1 VRHPIVE
8 IDEPG
13 NGYQH
18 RKLPDGSIHL
28 VLKNFPIQQ
37 KIGGAVG
44 TAGEAFKFT
53 PLEHYWL
60 LAYILKKAAS
70 NNQIGP
76 TRIMSHNKTLQDF
89 YQHTDASG
97 QVFEPHKALRNTQVA
112 SFMRCPQINS
122 FDAADIGIIGIP
134 YDGGLTFQ
142 TGARFGPRE
151 VRNQSCMMRAINV
164 STHVEPYELARVG
177 DLGDI
182 LLPDI
187 FNHDQAIADICS
199 YYQKLAHSNIIPL
212 SVGGDHSVSYPI
224 LKGLQQ
230 RFKQPIALV
239 HIDAHTDTW
248 GPFNGSKYHHG
259 APFRLACD
267 EGLIDPTKTLQI
279 GIRGGQNI
287 WDGLNYSR
295 DQGMH
300 VITIEDFEDMGWRGV
315 SQKVREVVGDSPVY
329 LTFDIDGL
337 DPAYAPGTGTPES
350 GGITMREAQRLLRE
364 LRGMNFVGA
373 DLVEIAP
380 QIDPTGMTAMNGATL
395 LFEML
400 CLLAEKVGTDT

>member
-1 VRHPIVE
+1 MTNNEER
-8 IDEPG
+8 
-13 NGYQH
+13 Q
-18 RKLPDGSIHL
+18 
-28 VLKNFPIQQ
+28 
-37 KIGGAVG
+37 
-44 TAGEAFKFT
+44 AF
-53 PLEHYWL
+53 Y
-60 LAYILKKAAS
+60 
-70 NNQIGP
+70 NQ
-76 TRIMSHNKTLQDF
+76 
-89 YQHTDASG
+89 TDATG
-97 QVFEPHKALRNTQVA
+97 EVYQPHKTLRNTQVA
-112 SFMRCPQINS
+112 SFMRCPQIND

-164 STHVEPYELARVG
+164 STNVEPYELARVG

-182 LLPDI
+182 LLKDI
-187 FNHDQAIADICS
+187 FTHDNAIEEIRQ
-199 YYQKLAHSNIIPL
+199 YYQKLAESNIMPL
-212 SVGGDHSVSYPI
+212 SVGGDHSVTYPI
-224 LKGLQQ
+224 LKGLQK
-230 RFKQPIALV
+230 RFDQPVALI
-239 HIDAHTDTW
+239 HFDAHTDTW
-248 GPFNGSKYHHG
+248 GEFSGSKFHHG

-287 WDGLNYSR
+287 RDGLIYSR
-295 DQGMH
+295 DKGMH
-300 VITIEDFEDMGWRGV
+300 VITIEDFEDMGWREV
-315 SQKVREVVGDSPVY
+315 CVKIREVVGTSPVY

-350 GGITMREAQRLLRE
+350 GGITMREAQRMLRE

-380 QIDPTGMTAMNGATL
+380 QIDPTNMTALNGATL

-400 CLLAEKVGTDT
+400 CLLAEKVGEK